1 MAIIAEFTIATNG
14 GKYLKGPVVREG
26 ACTLMSEAQ
35 HIRLAAVKAVY
46 DAAMAVALTATDGCA
61 FDHGCG
67 DPFRKA
73 V

>member
-1 MAIIAEFTIATNG
+1 M
-14 GKYLKGPVVREG
+14 VREG
-26 ACTLMSEAQ
+26 ACTLLPEAQ